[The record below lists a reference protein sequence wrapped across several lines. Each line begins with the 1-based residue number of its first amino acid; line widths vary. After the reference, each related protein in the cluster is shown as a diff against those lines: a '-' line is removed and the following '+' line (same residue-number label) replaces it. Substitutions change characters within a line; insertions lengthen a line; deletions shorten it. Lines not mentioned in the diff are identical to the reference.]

1 MKADIQNDE
10 RELDVMKNDFQHT
23 EKVLYHAPM
32 RELEEAEAKAITTI
46 TEYYR
51 IKREELT
58 TKSKQRQDVFGGAQE
73 RVQRRLERRRAIA
86 APLKKLPPEILSEI
100 FIMHVEMGGSPWVP
114 LKVSRWWMRVSTS
127 TFRLWRTIHV
137 VPRMRCCDS
146 GAAHQQCSSKKQLE
160 RAMERAGM
168 VPIRLYLDFGNWET
182 QRDILEIIARS
193 LDRFQS
199 LELVRSSCGRG
210 SKEETEFLDSL
221 RYGTPRNLRE
231 LTIGHDWKIES
242 IVEKLLNVFDNSRE
256 GLKCLNVSSNRWLSL
271 LGRHKRASVNLRSL
285 SFSGW
290 AGSSSD
296 DEQLQNWFSSMKH
309 LEYLSINV
317 SLTPFV
323 DVVTLVDNL
332 QELDIRG
339 TSLEPLYF
347 LRIPKLKKLV
357 LTSVRP
363 KYPQAFTVS
372 LPQLEVLQIKSG
384 PWTSIRALHCPA
396 LYKLVLGTGMD
407 EKGPAKPQ
415 LSFIWT
421 SDSRC
426 LNPRILHLQV
436 GAKDLALVT
445 ALRKMKAME
454 QLHLTL
460 PVDAMLGDAFFDA
473 FGAPRPSQ
481 RVRWLPKLRNIEISC
496 TDSESS
502 KGLIDSTKLKDGLQK
517 IVSSRAGW
525 ASITSAVLNTISTR
539 STPHVQH
546 RHELAIPGASPES
559 STIRDD
565 ERMVVDTWG
574 PIQGSNVAQSI

>member
-1 MKADIQNDE
+1 MRADIQNDE
-10 RELDVMKNDFQHT
+10 RELDIMNGNFQHT
-23 EKVLYHAPM
+23 ETVLYHAPM
-32 RELEEAEAKAITTI
+32 RELEEAEAKAIAAI

-58 TKSKQRQDVFGGAQE
+58 TKSKQRQDIFNGALE
-73 RVQRRLERRRAIA
+73 SVQHRLERRRAIA

-100 FIMHVEMGGSPWVP
+100 FIMHTEMGGSPWVP

-137 VPRMRCCDS
+137 VPRMRSCDS
-146 GAAHQQCSSKKQLE
+146 GAAHQQCSSKKQLQ
-160 RAMERAGM
+160 RAMRRAGM
-168 VPIRLYLDFGNWET
+168 VPIRLHLDFGSWET
-182 QRDILEIIARS
+182 QRDILEVVVES

-199 LELVRSSCGRG
+199 LELVRSSCLRG
-210 SKEETEFLDSL
+210 SKEETEFFDSL
-221 RYGTPRNLRE
+221 RYGNPRNLKE
-231 LTIGHDWKIES
+231 LALGHDWKIDS
-242 IVEKLLNVFDNSRE
+242 IVEKLLNVLDTSRE
-256 GLKCLNVSSNRWLSL
+256 GLKCLTVSSHRWLSL
-271 LGRHKRASVNLRSL
+271 LGQHRKISLNLRSF

-296 DEQLQNWFSSMKH
+296 DEQLRKWFSSIRH
-309 LEYLSINV
+309 LECLSINV
-317 SLTPFV
+317 SLTPLV

-332 QELDIRG
+332 QELDIRA

-384 PWTSIRALHCPA
+384 PWTSIRALDCPA
-396 LYKLVLGTGMD
+396 LHKLVLGTGMY

-421 SDSRC
+421 SDTRC

-436 GAKDLALVT
+436 GAKDLALIT
-445 ALRKMKAME
+445 ALRKMKAIE

-460 PVDAMLGDAFFDA
+460 PVGAMLGDTFFDA
-473 FGAPRPSQ
+473 FAAPRSNQ
-481 RVRWLPKLRNIEISC
+481 RIRWLPKLRSIEITC

-502 KGLIDSTKLKDGLQK
+502 KSVIDTPKLKDGLQK
-517 IVSSRAGW
+517 VVSSRAGW

-539 STPHVQH
+539 STPHVH
-546 RHELAIPGASPES
+546 HHHELAIPGASPEA
-559 STIRDD
+559 STVRDN

-574 PIQGSNVAQSI
+574 PIQGSDVAQSI